1 MIGCT
6 NDMLRSNFSAV
17 CVWDTSVTSSR
28 LLSKPAPAAPAAY
41 QETLA
46 SSYRVFKVSSLSAKG
61 IIPKVQN
68 ILLTI
73 VFVFSMN
80 ANTLIPVH
88 RWEK

>member
-6 NDMLRSNFSAV
+6 HDMLRSKFAAV

-28 LLSKPAPAAPAAY
+28 LLSKHFMAY
-41 QETLA
+41 
-46 SSYRVFKVSSLSAKG
+46 SVFNVSSLNAKE
-61 IIPKVQN
+61 IIRKVQN
-68 ILLTI
+68 ILLTL

>member
-1 MIGCT
+1 MVGCA
-6 NDMLRSNFSAV
+6 NDMLRINFSAA
-17 CVWDTSVTSSR
+17 CVWGTSVTSSR
-28 LLSKPAPAAPAAY
+28 LLSKPALAAPAAY

-46 SSYRVFKVSSLSAKG
+46 SSYRVFKVSSLNAKE
-61 IIPKVQN
+61 IIRKLQN

>member
-1 MIGCT
+1 MICYITISQRFACGT
-6 NDMLRSNFSAV
+6 P
-17 CVWDTSVTSSR
+17 
-28 LLSKPAPAAPAAY
+28 PATY

-46 SSYRVFKVSSLSAKG
+46 SSYRVFKVSSLNAKE
-61 IIPKVQN
+61 IIRKVQN

-73 VFVFSMN
+73 VLVFSMN

>member
-1 MIGCT
+1 MVGCT
-6 NDMLRSNFSAV
+6 SDMLRSNFTAV
-17 CVWDTSVTSSR
+17 CVWGTSVTSSR
-28 LLSKPAPAAPAAY
+28 LLSKHFMAY
-41 QETLA
+41 
-46 SSYRVFKVSSLSAKG
+46 SVFNISSLNAKE
-61 IIPKVQN
+61 IIRKVQN